1 MKGLRLAI
9 LALILVSGLTA
20 CAPSSGTAAPT
31 PAPASTATTAFVPP
45 PVPQASPTPAS
56 ATQPPTTATALDPCI
71 LVPSQEASSVAGA
84 TYTQGQEETT
94 PDGGGKR
101 CVYGSNTTNV
111 FEIEVAQAPDVA
123 TAQQYRDSYLADI
136 QSQAAQFASQGLTV
150 TPVPDFADG
159 AVQATLSV
167 SYAGHTIGGSAFA
180 FLKGTVFVGMSD
192 ITRDTPAATIDSL
205 QTEAT
210 TVTGRL
216 P

>member
-1 MKGLRLAI
+1 MKGMRLGT
-9 LALILVSGLTA
+9 LVLLLSGGLTA
-20 CAPSSGTAAPT
+20 CVPSSGTAAPT
-31 PAPASTATTAFVPP
+31 SPPASTPTTALAPP
-45 PVPQASPTPAS
+45 PVSQASSTPAS
-56 ATQPPTTATALDPCI
+56 ATQPASTATALDPCA
-71 LVPSQEASSVAGA
+71 LVPPQEASSVAGA

-111 FEIEVAQAPDVA
+111 FEVEVAQAPDVA

-150 TPVPDFADG
+150 IPVPDFADG

-167 SYAGHTIGGSAFA
+167 SYAGHALGGSAFA

-192 ITRDTPAATIDSL
+192 ISRDTPAATIDSL

-210 TVTGRL
+210 TVIGRL

>member
-1 MKGLRLAI
+1 MKGLRLAT
-9 LALILVSGLTA
+9 LVLILVSGLTA
-20 CAPSSGTAAPT
+20 CAPSSGTTAPT
-31 PAPASTATTAFVPP
+31 SAPASTATTAMVPL
-45 PVPQASPTPAS
+45 PVSQASPTAEG
-56 ATQPPTTATALDPCI
+56 ATQPASTATALDPCV
-71 LVPSQEASSVAGA
+71 LVPPEEASSVAGA

-111 FEIEVAQAPDVA
+111 FEVEVAQASDVA
-123 TAQQYRDSYLADI
+123 TAQQYRDSYMADI
-136 QSQAAQFASQGLTV
+136 QSQAAQFASQGLVV

-167 SYAGHTIGGSAFA
+167 TYAGHSIGGSAFA

-192 ITRDTPAATIDSL
+192 ITRDTPAATIDTL
-205 QTEAT
+205 KTEAT
-210 TVTGRL
+210 TIMGRL